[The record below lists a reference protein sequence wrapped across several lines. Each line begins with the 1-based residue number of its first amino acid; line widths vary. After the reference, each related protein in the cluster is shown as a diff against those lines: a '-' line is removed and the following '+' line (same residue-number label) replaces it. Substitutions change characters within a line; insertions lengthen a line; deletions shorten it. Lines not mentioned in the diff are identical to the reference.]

1 MIKYL
6 ISLVSCSLACTTLL
20 SSLQAQEAGWQK
32 DFPLAEAAYTN
43 LSCAVN
49 FKLEGDKIVA
59 TSNYSEDLMLS
70 TDNAVKMMSRGY
82 IHHSSFNALKS
93 WTAYTESPQRK
104 KLKVAN
110 PQTNSSRQSYIFY
123 DDAQSTSFDYV
134 GTAVGATT
142 HLEYEIQHNDAH
154 LMIPYYMERYFPVI
168 HGELQ
173 VNFPSSLQVKYVVK
187 GLHAGK
193 VEKTETRKKDKVT
206 YTFKIKNL
214 PGYRSY
220 PDAPDNS
227 YYSTHIIFY
236 VDKVLQDGTWKPFLS
251 TPDDLYRYNYEHIRQ
266 INKTI
271 SPELQHL
278 ADSLTRGASSD
289 LEKTKRIY
297 QWVQSHIKY
306 VAFEDGMEGFV
317 PREASL
323 VCSRRFGDCKDMAS
337 ILTAMLTHAGV
348 PAYFTWIGTRD
359 LPYSYY
365 ETPLP
370 LVDNHM
376 ICAARI
382 NGEYIFLDGTDEGC
396 IFGMPSHGIQD
407 KEAMIA
413 ISEKE
418 YKIIKVPTPPKTRN
432 VFSDSTIL
440 ELGPK
445 GLSGQVNVRMT
456 GYYSSSMRTAL
467 NFRNEKEREDYL
479 KERLARGSSKINF
492 TDWKVEQSEASD
504 EIRITA
510 RFDLPD
516 YAKKLGDEWLLNLN
530 LFKKYEHEEIDFPKR
545 QSPIENSFLNTTTYT
560 TVLKVPEG
568 FKVSYLPK
576 SQEYKNEVWGFK
588 MNYTQGA
595 DHISLTQNFDTDH
608 LMYYPAQFEQWNKVL
623 ENLFPHYKQSVVL
636 SKK

>member
-6 ISLVSCSLACTTLL
+6 TSLVSCSLLCTTLV
-20 SSLQAQEAGWQK
+20 SSLHAQEAGWQK
-32 DFPLAEAAYTN
+32 DFPTAEAAYTN

-49 FKLEGDKIVA
+49 FKLENGKVVA

-82 IHHSSFNALKS
+82 IHHSHFNSLKS
-93 WTAYTESPQRK
+93 WNAYTESPQRK

-110 PQTNSSRQSYIFY
+110 TQTSSSRQSYVFY
-123 DDAQSTSFDYV
+123 DDAQATSFDYV

-142 HLEYEIQHNDAH
+142 HLEYVLQHNDAH

-168 HGELQ
+168 NGELQ
-173 VNFPSSLQVKYVVK
+173 ISFPTSLQVKYVVK
-187 GLHAGK
+187 GLQASK
-193 VEKTETRKKDKVT
+193 VEKTESRKKDKVT
-206 YTFKIKNL
+206 YTFRIKNV

-236 VDKVLQDGTWKPFLS
+236 VEKVQQDGVWKNFLS
-251 TPDDLYRYNYEHIRQ
+251 SPDDLYQYNYEHIRS
-266 INKTI
+266 INQTL

-278 ADSLTRGASSD
+278 TDSLTQGAASD

-317 PREASL
+317 PREANL

-337 ILTAMLTHAGV
+337 ILTAMLNRAKV

-359 LPYSYY
+359 LPYSYA

-376 ICAARI
+376 ICAARV
-382 NGEYIFLDGTDEGC
+382 NGEFIFLDGTDEGC
-396 IFGMPSHGIQD
+396 IFGMPASHIQD
-407 KEAMIA
+407 KEALIA

-418 YKIIKVPTPPKTRN
+418 YKIVKVPVPPKTRN
-432 VFSDSTIL
+432 TFNDSTIL
-440 ELGPK
+440 ELGPG
-445 GLSGQVNVRMT
+445 GLSGQVRVRMT

-467 NFRNEKEREDYL
+467 NFRNTKEQEDYL

-492 TDWKVEQSEASD
+492 SDWKVQFSETSD
-504 EIRITA
+504 EILVTA
-510 RFDLPD
+510 RFNLPD

-530 LFKKYEHEEIDFPKR
+530 LFKWYEHQEIDFPKR
-545 QSPIENSFLNTTTYT
+545 QSPIENSFLNATTYT

-568 FKVSYLPK
+568 FKASYLPK
-576 SQEYKNEVWGFK
+576 SQEFKNDVWGFK
-588 MNYTQGA
+588 MNYSKEKDYIA
-595 DHISLTQNFDTDH
+595 LTQNFDTDK
-608 LMYYPAQFEQWNKVL
+608 LMYQPSQFEQWNKVL

-636 SKK
+636 SKN

>member
-1 MIKYL
+1 L
-6 ISLVSCSLACTTLL
+6 AFSLH
-20 SSLQAQEAGWQK
+20 AQDAAWQK
-32 DFPLAEAAYTN
+32 EFPTAEAAYTN

-49 FKLEGDKIVA
+49 FRLEEGKIVA
-59 TSNYSEDLMLS
+59 TSNYSEDLVLS
-70 TDNAVKMMSRGY
+70 TENAVKMMSRGY

-93 WTAYTESPQRK
+93 WNAYTESPQRK
-104 KLKVAN
+104 RLKVAN
-110 PQTNSSRQSYIFY
+110 AQTSSSRQSYIFY
-123 DDAQSTSFDYV
+123 DDAQATSFDYV

-142 HLEYEIQHNDAH
+142 HLEYELQHNDAH
-154 LMIPYYMERYFPVI
+154 LLIPYYMERYFPVI
-168 HGELQ
+168 NGELQ
-173 VNFPSSLQVKYVVK
+173 INFPSSLQVKYVVK
-187 GLHAGK
+187 GLHADR
-193 VEKTETRKKDKVT
+193 VEKTETRRKDKVT

-236 VDKVLQDGTWKPFLS
+236 VEKIQQDGQWKPFLS
-251 TPDDLYRYNYEHIRQ
+251 NPDDLYRYNYEHIRP
-266 INKTI
+266 INKTL

-278 ADSLTRGASSD
+278 TDSITRGAATD

-337 ILTAMLTHAGV
+337 ILTAMLNRANV

-359 LPYSYY
+359 LPYSYH

-376 ICAARI
+376 ICAARV

-396 IFGMPSHGIQD
+396 IFGMPSSGIQD

-413 ISEKE
+413 ISDKE
-418 YKIIKVPTPPKTRN
+418 YKIVKVPTPPKTRN
-432 VFSDSTIL
+432 QFNDSTIL
-440 ELGPK
+440 ELGPN
-445 GLSGQVNVRMT
+445 GLSGQVRVRMT

-492 TDWKVEQSEASD
+492 TDWKVQQSETSD
-504 EIRITA
+504 EILVTA
-510 RFDLPD
+510 TFVLPD
-516 YAKKLGDEWLLNLN
+516 YAKKLGDEWFLNLN
-530 LFKKYEHEEIDFPKR
+530 LFKWYEHEEIDFPKR
-545 QSPIENSFLNTTTYT
+545 QSPIQNSFLNATTYT
-560 TVLKVPEG
+560 TVLKVPPSHQ
-568 FKVSYLPK
+568 VSFLPK
-576 SQEYKNEVWGFK
+576 SQEYKNDVWGFK
-588 MNYTQGA
+588 MNYTKGDGYIA
-595 DHISLTQNFDTDH
+595 LTQAFDTDS